1 MLNKVWLIDD
11 DEVTLMIGELYLNK
25 SLPNALVYK
34 YSDPEN
40 GLNKILQLSQDE
52 FFEEIP
58 ELIFLDL
65 NMKGMNGWEFIEKLN
80 SLWPIHMEE
89 CKPHIVLL
97 SSTIQKE
104 DFEKSNNLKSVLTFI
119 SKPIDN
125 EKIEEI
131 KNLFLKAKTG
141 NK

>member
-11 DEVTLMIGELYLNK
+11 DEITLMIGELYLNK
-25 SLPNALVYK
+25 SLPNTLVYK

-40 GLNKILQLSQDE
+40 GLNKILQFSQDE

-65 NMKGMNGWEFIEKLN
+65 NMKGMNGWEFIEKFD
-80 SLWPIHMEE
+80 SLWPIQMEE
-89 CKPHIVLL
+89 YKPPIVLL
-97 SSTIQKE
+97 SSSIQKE
-104 DFEKSNNLKSVLTFI
+104 DFEKSNNLESVLIFI

-125 EKIEEI
+125 EKIEEV

>member
-11 DEVTLMIGELYLNK
+11 DEITLMIGELYLNK
-25 SLPNALVYK
+25 SLPNTLVYK

-40 GLNKILQLSQDE
+40 GLNKILQFSQDE

-58 ELIFLDL
+58 DLIFLDL
-65 NMKGMNGWEFIEKLN
+65 NMKGMNGWEFIEKFD
-80 SLWPIHMEE
+80 SLWPIQMEE
-89 CKPHIVLL
+89 YKPHIVLL
-97 SSTIQKE
+97 SSSIQKE

>member
-11 DEVTLMIGELYLNK
+11 DDITLMIGELYLNK
-25 SLPNALVYK
+25 ALPNALVYK

-40 GLNKILQLSQDE
+40 GLNTILQFSKNE
-52 FFEEIP
+52 NFEEVP
-58 ELIFLDL
+58 EIIFLDL
-65 NMKGMNGWEFIEKLN
+65 NMKGMNGWEFIDKLN
-80 SLWPIHMEE
+80 SLWPSQNLEH
-89 CKPHIVLL
+89 KPSIVLL
-97 SSTIQKE
+97 SSSIQKE
-104 DFEKSNNLKSVLTFI
+104 DFEKSNNLESVLTFI

-131 KNLFLKAKTG
+131 KSLFLKAKTG